1 MKPFFKLDQI
11 TTVILFLLA
20 FSSLLYSFEAIM
32 SILMIASAVLL
43 LALNIRR
50 KSFFNP
56 KFFAFY
62 GSFIAITFLNFF
74 YLGEKSSKN
83 IADSFFIFI
92 VPLFSIELY
101 KSPFFIK
108 NKKQIFLTFIFSCCL
123 LSLFFIGFYIK
134 DIPYHN
140 YDWYVLRFRM
150 EYFYKIHGTYIS
162 LWFGVA
168 MILFYDFLLFR
179 KWTIKFLIVFV
190 ILIVGILLFNSR
202 IVIIG
207 IFIVMILR
215 LFTIKEKYNK
225 KIALIALVLFSSII
239 LLFSKRIL
247 DNFNA
252 AFSTSVLTSE
262 RYTIAYCSCETASKS
277 LLFGYDL
284 NKIQSKLNNCYDR
297 YYHPNLSELNFNCHS
312 QYLDFVLKGG
322 IFLVIL
328 FFLTI
333 YFKIKLCIK
342 NKDYRYLSITILFTL
357 AFITENVLQ
366 RQYGIYIYAF
376 CDIMLFGGLF
386 VVHQGDSTN
395 KIKEN

>member
-1 MKPFFKLDQI
+1 
-11 TTVILFLLA
+11 
-20 FSSLLYSFEAIM
+20 
-32 SILMIASAVLL
+32 
-43 LALNIRR
+43 
-50 KSFFNP
+50 
-56 KFFAFY
+56 
-62 GSFIAITFLNFF
+62 
-74 YLGEKSSKN
+74 
-83 IADSFFIFI
+83 
-92 VPLFSIELY
+92 
-101 KSPFFIK
+101 
-108 NKKQIFLTFIFSCCL
+108 
-123 LSLFFIGFYIK
+123 
-134 DIPYHN
+134 
-140 YDWYVLRFRM
+140 
-150 EYFYKIHGTYIS
+150 
-162 LWFGVA
+162 
-168 MILFYDFLLFR
+168 
-179 KWTIKFLIVFV
+179 
-190 ILIVGILLFNSR
+190 
-202 IVIIG
+202 
-207 IFIVMILR
+207 
-215 LFTIKEKYNK
+215 
-225 KIALIALVLFSSII
+225 
-239 LLFSKRIL
+239 L